1 MNIFL
6 KFFSWIYSLILSVF
20 GRRPAPVVVTSEK
33 WDEISSR
40 EPTVPVLIFGRF
52 GSPRAKFVDTACACV
67 EIKPEPSLKTS
78 DVSVKRTVVEERPF
92 KLINAPG
99 FDDPLKSNL
108 EVYMD
113 IAQYLQS
120 GELKSGVKG
129 IIYVHD
135 ARDALQSRSLME
147 NLNVLVTVLLGQSA
161 LRLLTVLVVL
171 HHSMDAERSN
181 SIIAEMQASE
191 SVFHAAQKGGARIKT
206 SRLSEAEVTNLLK
219 ECASNDIVQLQIQRD
234 RPSNLQQAIEQ
245 GLGYSNTDSVKAALA
260 HQENSTTQR
269 FLPDL
274 IACRK
279 ALEATQKA
287 LGDTRQLLG
296 ESQDKAERF
305 QTGYRQLELQ
315 IAAEQKRS
323 QELNRKLQET
333 QAEYSSLRSQLQ
345 LQENIEQSE
354 VVLGLKDLNRA
365 IEDIGRAFSAHFA
378 DRYAGA
384 VFDKDPFEVTTLDAK
399 DLTSLQ
405 VAFSHIEGEPSFIKS
420 STGAGMMVEDF
431 FDYGIRNLLC
441 SFLWQRVFNVFH
453 PRLND
458 SFDQLLVGIYHDIQR
473 REPQPV
479 SGKWRVNT
487 FNGINASD
495 NQNQDK
501 NATIAN
507 HAKEFCEGIKTLAQ
521 AFFGPDQD
529 VQLEPTHS
537 GQVEKLMHM
546 AWDWNE
552 KLKGKVVVLG
562 DFYQTCFDPRSL
574 LDPHLMEE
582 FEPRKGLKVE
592 KILGTL
598 GLGLISLQAL
608 GGEQAPETTIV
619 CKATVATESLYP

>member
-6 KFFSWIYSLILSVF
+6 RFFSWIYGLVLLIF

-52 GSPRAKFVDTACACV
+52 GSPRAKLVDAACAGV
-67 EIKPEPSLKTS
+67 EIKPEPTLKTS
-78 DVSVKRTVVEERPF
+78 DVFVKRTVVEERPF
-92 KLINAPG
+92 KLINTPG

-108 EVYMD
+108 EVYID

-135 ARDALQSRSLME
+135 ARDTLQSRSLME
-147 NLNVLVTVLLGQSA
+147 NLNVLVTLLLGQSA
-161 LRLLTVLVVL
+161 LRLLTILVVL
-171 HHSMDAERSN
+171 HHSIDAEQSK

-191 SVFHAAQKGGARIKT
+191 SVFYAAQKGGARIKT
-206 SRLSEAEVTNLLK
+206 SRLSEAEVSDLLK
-219 ECASNDIVQLQIQRD
+219 EYATNDFVQLQIQRD

-274 IACRK
+274 VASRK
-279 ALEATQKA
+279 ALEATQQA
-287 LGDTRQLLG
+287 LGDTRQLLS
-296 ESQDKAERF
+296 ESQDRADRF
-305 QTGYRQLELQ
+305 QAGYRQLELQ

-378 DRYAGA
+378 DQYAGA
-384 VFDKDPFEVTTLDAK
+384 AFDRDPSEVTTLDAK
-399 DLTSLQ
+399 DLTALQ
-405 VAFSHIEGEPSFIKS
+405 VAFGHIEGEPSFIKS
-420 STGAGMMVEDF
+420 SSGDGMMVEDF

-441 SFLWQRVFNVFH
+441 SFLWQRIFNVFH
-453 PRLND
+453 PGLND

-487 FNGINASD
+487 FMGINASD
-495 NQNQDK
+495 NQDQLT
-501 NATIAN
+501 NAIIAN
-507 HAKEFCEGIKTLAQ
+507 HAREFCEGIKVLAQ

-537 GQVEKLMHM
+537 VQVEKLIHM
-546 AWDWNE
+546 AWDWNA
-552 KLKGKVVVLG
+552 KLKGKIVVLG
-562 DFYQTCFDPRSL
+562 DFHQTCFEPRRP
-574 LDPHLMEE
+574 LDPNLMEE
-582 FEPRKGLKVE
+582 FEPRKGLKAE

-608 GGEQAPETTIV
+608 GGEQSPQTTMV